1 MRMKWSGRSWNLL
14 IIFLVLIDGIKV
26 YNYNQYM
33 EMSLAD
39 QELCPWLH
47 LDREAKNKEEWEEWL
62 SLRTLLEWSGI
73 L

>member
-33 EMSLAD
+33 KMSLAD
-39 QELCPWLH
+39 LELCPWLH
-47 LDREAKNKEEWEEWL
+47 LDRRAMNGRNGR
-62 SLRTLLEWSGI
+62 SA
-73 L
+73 